1 MRHGMSETR
10 ATTKRAGAVLAV
22 AGLLS
27 GLLVFVAQPSGA
39 TVTTKITATC
49 SSPDPEAT
57 TLIKA
62 IDASGTISAPLDV
75 TVDAPAFVE
84 PGQTGV
90 PVSVTYALSLSA
102 DLVDKAAAV
111 TDSLSLSAA
120 TVNTTVSGPTSTKV
134 IPGAPADRTITLVK
148 GQALSS
154 SFDPFT
160 GTLNDIGQSGV
171 IKLISDKISFTMSLT
186 VAGAAK
192 NLPLQCESGATLAT
206 IPVKVAGS
214 PDITQPIN
222 LQGTAG
228 QDLTVDVLGQYTKAG
243 VSKDGVTQP
252 VDPKTLKVIDGPGK
266 VVAGKVV
273 IPSPSAGANSD
284 TTFEVCAGTIEVVP
298 AVAGVSEVQTLTL
311 QVDPNALLLRRPI
324 GMQFQLGDDA
334 TKLSPPFW
342 TAKYGFMPGH
352 WNDVGEN
359 SWIKDD
365 APTNWDKEKDPYFFS
380 AFEFPPPEN
389 LQKVLEAMPNI
400 GSGNVEVTEL
410 SRSGSQVQYQVAFV
424 NGMAGKF
431 VPKLSTGSHFWSILP
446 QEWLA
451 GLLGAAKN
459 LGGGGNT
466 DPNATTTT
474 TTAPPNNDWLA
485 YSEKL
490 HQEALALLPDVNAA
504 LAKQGES
511 ILAALND
518 SGTQAKLLA
527 FLQSLFTPTPLA
539 EFTVKGVDPIA
550 AQTQVLCSQG
560 VVSVK
565 SASVQGATTVP
576 GDGTGDGTGN
586 TGGAAISITG

>member
-171 IKLISDKISFTMSLT
+171 IKLISDRISFTMSLT

-252 VDPKTLKVIDGPGK
+252 VDPNTLKVIDGPGK

-284 TTFEVCAGTIEVVP
+284 TTFQVCAGTIEVVP

-311 QVDPNALLLRRPI
+311 EVDPNALLLRRPI

-342 TAKYGFMPGH
+342 TAKYGITAPLRA
-352 WNDVGEN
+352 DQ
-359 SWIKDD
+359 WITDP
-365 APTNWDKEKDPYFFS
+365 APTDWDKQKDPYFFS

-389 LQKVLEAMPNI
+389 LQKVLEAMPNV
-400 GSGNVEVTEL
+400 GAGNVEVTEL
-410 SRSGSQVQYQVAFV
+410 SRSASKIQYQVAFV

-459 LGGGGNT
+459 LGGGG
-466 DPNATTTT
+466 TTA

-518 SGTQAKLLA
+518 PGTQAKLLA

-576 GDGTGDGTGN
+576 GGGSGDGTGN
-586 TGGAAISITG
+586 TGGAAIKITG